1 MASANSDEA
10 EIWLQ
15 LAELRRNRAFTTN
28 KTFEE
33 LAYLMVD
40 LLIFRRFCSKDQ
52 DILTNSEI
60 SFENIARFAKVANE
74 LQWKGP
80 VVLITDC
87 TKLQP
92 KIPISKI
99 PSVMITALP
108 IKGNATAKEISNH
121 LLMIIEMIAHCN
133 INLVSFG
140 ADGAITE
147 MKA

>member
-1 MASANSDEA
+1 MFFIIIQCQNK
-10 EIWLQ
+10 LPK
-15 LAELRRNRAFTTN
+15 LKFH
-28 KTFEE
+28 KTF
-33 LAYLMVD
+33 
-40 LLIFRRFCSKDQ
+40 Q
-52 DILTNSEI
+52 
-60 SFENIARFAKVANE
+60 
-74 LQWKGP
+74 
-80 VVLITDC
+80 
-87 TKLQP
+87 
-92 KIPISKI
+92 IPISKI

>member
-1 MASANSDEA
+1 MKKIKEQNAVATQ
-10 EIWLQ
+10 IYV
-15 LAELRRNRAFTTN
+15 F
-28 KTFEE
+28 
-33 LAYLMVD
+33 
-40 LLIFRRFCSKDQ
+40 LL
-52 DILTNSEI
+52 
-60 SFENIARFAKVANE
+60 
-74 LQWKGP
+74 
-80 VVLITDC
+80 
-87 TKLQP
+87 